1 MAEKSLCAELEPLF
15 CKILTRPASKGLL
28 SFSRPIHHFQ
38 HPIVVKKPLMTCVLL
53 SQPCLSLLAHAL
65 LGRHRFPFS
74 LFSSHAAFSSQ
85 FTSLLSMSLGY
96 KQTREES
103 QDKYLFRDGIKAA
116 PSRKNKKNWHHFI
129 TNISL
134 GVWMGCC
141 TLFSVWRHYPRPPS
155 FFLCHILSKAS
166 KTERKRG
173 SWILNA
179 LI

>member
-1 MAEKSLCAELEPLF
+1 MVPYFHFTCIQFCLCHYWLVSYFLSPVCLF
-15 CKILTRPASKGLL
+15 WRMLCLAGIDFPSVYSHPTLHSPVN
-28 SFSRPIHHFQ
+28 SRHYFQ
-38 HPIVVKKPLMTCVLL
+38 WAWGI
-53 SQPCLSLLAHAL
+53 S
-65 LGRHRFPFS
+65 R
-74 LFSSHAAFSSQ
+74 
-85 FTSLLSMSLGY
+85 
-96 KQTREES
+96 REES
-103 QDKYLFRDGIKAA
+103 QDKYLFRESIKAA